1 MAEEKEQ
8 LGKRFSRGGHSIE
21 VVVESEAL
29 EKQRK
34 KSQVTLKQPVGTTFT
49 IYCDEGSY
57 LNGDDTAPPPLAYL
71 SSSVAF

>member
-1 MAEEKEQ
+1 MAQETDK

-21 VVVESEAL
+21 VVVEAEAQ

-34 KSQVTLKQPVGTTFT
+34 KSQVTLRQPVGTTFT

-57 LNGDDTAPPPLAYL
+57 LDGDDTAPPPLAYL